1 MPLALVSQAR
11 ERTAAEIGLDDDIAA
26 MLRADPSPP
35 RAAAAEQF
43 KKAGLP
49 TKRLEAWHY
58 TDLRGALR
66 KLAPR
71 APAPEADAIAKA
83 RALLAAAPKLGAVR
97 YVSVDGTFVAA
108 LTEGAPGVEPKL
120 SPATAPA
127 KPHDDDPIAAVMAG
141 LAPGRW
147 DIPLGDGSALI
158 EIAHVTT
165 KPATLGVM
173 RLGLTAPAGGRV
185 RLLERFLGAE
195 GGAQRFTAAKI
206 SVGEGGEFGHVVMI
220 DDEASL
226 HVETQRPTLAKG
238 ASYAGFALVPG
249 GALVRR
255 QIFARLEGEGG
266 KIALG
271 GLSLID
277 GKRHADTTLEVVHAA
292 PGGESREFYKHIV
305 ADEGVGVYQ
314 GKVIVDQYAQKTD
327 GAMKSQAVL
336 LSPAAQ
342 MMNKPELE
350 IFADD
355 VVCGHGATVAAL
367 DAEQIFYLQARGI
380 KRADAEAMV
389 LEAFGAEAILRG
401 AEEGLHEPL
410 LAAMRGWLARRGK
423 GGAP

>member
-1 MPLALVSQAR
+1 MALAIVHSAR
-11 ERTAAEIGLDDDIAA
+11 ERTAAEAALSDDIAA

-35 RAAAAEQF
+35 RAAAAAQF
-43 KKAGLP
+43 EKAGLP

-66 KLAPR
+66 VLAPQ
-71 APAPEADAIAKA
+71 APEPDADAIAKA
-83 RALLAAAPKLGAVR
+83 RALLAGAPKIGAVR
-97 YVSVDGTFVAA
+97 YVSVDGVFVAA
-108 LTEGAPGVEPKL
+108 LSEGARGAEPTL
-120 SPATAPA
+120 VAAPA

-147 DIPLGDGSALI
+147 EAPLGDGSALV
-158 EIAHVTT
+158 EIVHVTT
-165 KPATLGVM
+165 KPATLSVM

-185 RLLERFLGAE
+185 RLLERFLGAQS
-195 GGAQRFTAAKI
+195 GAQRFVAAKI
-206 SVGEGGEFGHVVMI
+206 AVGEGGEFGHVVSI
-220 DDEASL
+220 EDEASL

-238 ASYAGFALVPG
+238 ASYSGFALVPG

-255 QIFARLEGEGG
+255 QIFARLAGEGG

-277 GKRHADTTLEVVHAA
+277 GKRHADTTLEVVHAS
-292 PGGESREFYKHIV
+292 PGGQSREFYKHIV

-314 GKVIVDQYAQKTD
+314 GKVIVDPHAQKTD

-401 AEEGLHEPL
+401 AEESLREPL
-410 LAAMRGWLARRGK
+410 LSAMRAWLAKRGK